1 MRAVKFVPMA
11 MLGAFVTVGLLSGCN
26 TPSRVPA
33 FERAVVQPD
42 SLRPGDRALITVKVR
57 DQFGIVDQVVAKVAE
72 DPRLRLP
79 LRDDGE
85 GPDARAEDGVWTT
98 EVVVPFQ
105 APPGDF
111 TLIIEGYDADGR
123 LIAVPGDA
131 GAVPLTATARVVIEY
146 IEGIE
151 AEMEAEMEAEATAT
165 D

>member
-1 MRAVKFVPMA
+1 MRAVRFVPGML
-11 MLGAFVTVGLLSGCN
+11 LGAAVAMATLSGCN
-26 TPSRVPA
+26 TPNRVPS
-33 FERAVVQPD
+33 FERAMVQPNT
-42 SLRPGDRALITVKVR
+42 LRPGDRALITVTVR
-57 DQFGIVDQVVAKVAE
+57 DQFDIVDQVVAKVAE

-85 GPDARAEDGVWTT
+85 GPDQRAGDGVWTT

-123 LIAVPGDA
+123 LIAVPSDA
-131 GAVPLTATARVVIEY
+131 GAVPLSAQATVVIEY

-151 AEMEAEMEAEATAT
+151 AELEADAETVE
-165 D
+165 

>member
-1 MRAVKFVPMA
+1 MRAFPFVPVA
-11 MLGAFVTVGLLSGCN
+11 MLGAVLAAGMVSGCN
-26 TPSRVPA
+26 TPGRVPS
-33 FERAVVQPD
+33 FEHATVQPAT
-42 SLRPGDRALITVKVR
+42 LRPGDRALITVQVR
-57 DQFGIVDQVVAKVAE
+57 DQFGIVEDVVAKVEE

-85 GPDARAEDGVWTT
+85 GPDERAGDGVWTT

-131 GAVPLTATARVVIEY
+131 GSVPLSAETRVVIEY
-146 IEGIE
+146 IEG
-151 AEMEAEMEAEATAT
+151 MEEELEAEAEAIE
-165 D
+165 